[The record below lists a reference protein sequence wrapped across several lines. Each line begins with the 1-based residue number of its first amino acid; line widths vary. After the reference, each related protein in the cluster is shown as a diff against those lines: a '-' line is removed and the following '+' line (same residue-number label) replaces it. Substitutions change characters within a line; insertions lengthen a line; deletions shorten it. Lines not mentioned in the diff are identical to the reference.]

1 MARLEQEHDEHLAD
15 ISIQLLRLQVKRRIG
30 TSIHC
35 NVYISLF
42 LVKASLQNK
51 ERLLGHIIQERE
63 QVIYFFLQLFYS
75 LEGGAIFVFHNTDLR
90 QGA

>member
-30 TSIHC
+30 KSIHC

-63 QVIYFFLQLFYS
+63 QVICFFVRLLYS
-75 LEGGAIFVFHNTDLR
+75 LGGGAVFVFHNTDLR